1 MKIDKKLVLNDL
13 NNLLRV
19 RFGDDLRDVVLF
31 GSQANG
37 TAHKHSD
44 YDFLIVLK
52 EKADWKIEGEISDL
66 CYEIDLK
73 YDIITDIHILSE
85 AELSTIRGRQPIF
98 VDALANGLYA

>member
-1 MKIDKKLVLNDL
+1 MRIDKKLVLNDL
-13 NNLLRV
+13 SNLLRN
-19 RFGDDLRDVVLF
+19 RFGDNLRDVVLF

-52 EKADWKIEGEISDL
+52 ENVDWKIEGEISDL

-85 AELSTIRGRQPIF
+85 VELSTIRGRQPIF